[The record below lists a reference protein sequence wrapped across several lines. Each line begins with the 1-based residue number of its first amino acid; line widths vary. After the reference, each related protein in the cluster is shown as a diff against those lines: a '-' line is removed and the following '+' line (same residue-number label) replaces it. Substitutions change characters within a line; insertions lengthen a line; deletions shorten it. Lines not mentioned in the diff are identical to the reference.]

1 MSERGGSVAAYI
13 AATLKARGVTRVFG
27 LCGGHVMP
35 LWMALDDA
43 GIAIVDV
50 RDERSAVF
58 MAHAYAEIGGELG
71 VALVT
76 AGPGVTNATT
86 GVANA
91 HVARAS
97 VLVLSG
103 VPPRAQEGKGALQDL
118 PHVEMLRPVTRY
130 ARTVREPTLVP
141 QELDQAISRCQG
153 FGGEPGPAYVDFP
166 TDVLRSELAPMFW
179 RDEHMAA
186 KPRHALLPD
195 PEAVARAAALLASA
209 RRPLAIAGRGARRAG
224 PALTRLLDALPA
236 AYLDTGESRGLVPE
250 GHASFVGAM
259 RAAAMAEADL
269 VLTVGR
275 RLDFQLAYGAPA
287 VFPEARFVRIA
298 DTAAELTDNRRGDA
312 EILADADLAL
322 EAAAAA
328 LRGRSP
334 SADRAWVE
342 RLRAEHLRR
351 TQKLRETMRAAPDDA
366 QGRIHPQRLL
376 AHVQEALDGNAIVV
390 ADGGDFLS
398 FARVGLSASTWLD
411 PGSLGCLGV
420 GTPFGVG
427 AILAAPGR
435 QVVVLTGDGAFGFS
449 AMELGTVAR
458 HRVPLLVVV
467 ANNDAWQIEVHDQR
481 SRFGRAV
488 GTQFAATDYAAMAR
502 AFGLHAERVA
512 RADDLPAALARAVGR
527 LPALLDV
534 VVSPDAVS
542 SDARSGLAVVPDLAP
557 LAAWDDAERRW
568 RERR

>member
-1 MSERGGSVAAYI
+1 MTDTVATYVAT
-13 AATLKARGVTRVFG
+13 TLKARGVTRVFG

-58 MAHAYAEIGGELG
+58 MAHAYAEIGGGLG

-86 GVANA
+86 GIANA
-91 HVARAS
+91 HVARAG
-97 VLVLSG
+97 VLVLAG

-118 PHVEMLRPVTRY
+118 PHVAMLQPVTRY

-141 QELDQAISRCQG
+141 QELDCAITRCEG

-166 TDVLRSELAPMFW
+166 IDVLRSELAPMFW
-179 RDEHMAA
+179 RGEHMAA
-186 KPRHALLPD
+186 KARQALLPH
-195 PEAVARAAALLASA
+195 PEAVARAAALLAA
-209 RRPLAIAGRGARRAG
+209 AHRPLVIAGRGARRAG
-224 PALTRLLDALPA
+224 PALVRLLDALPA

-287 VFPEARFVRIA
+287 VFPDARFVRIA
-298 DTAAELTDNRRGDA
+298 DTVAELIDNRRGDA

-322 EAAAAA
+322 GAVAAA
-328 LRGRSP
+328 LRSRAP
-334 SADRAWVE
+334 SADLAWVG
-342 RLRAEHLRR
+342 RLRAEHSRR
-351 TQKLRETMRAAPDDA
+351 TQKLREAMRAAPDDA
-366 QGRIHPQRLL
+366 QGRVHPQRLL
-376 AHVQEALDGNAIVV
+376 AHVQEALDRDAIVV

-398 FARVGLSASTWLD
+398 FARVGIAASAWLD

-427 AILAAPGR
+427 ASLAAPGR

-481 SRFGRAV
+481 SRYKRVV

-512 RADDLPAALARAVGR
+512 SADELPAAFARALGR